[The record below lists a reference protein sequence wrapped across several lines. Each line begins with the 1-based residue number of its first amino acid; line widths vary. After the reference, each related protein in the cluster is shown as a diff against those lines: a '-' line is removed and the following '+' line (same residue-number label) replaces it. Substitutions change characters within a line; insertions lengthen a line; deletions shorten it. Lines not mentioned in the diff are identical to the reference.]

1 MNVTLDPIY
10 AVYFMIF
17 LAVAFLVQAVYL
29 SISENAGRR
38 RQINERLREIES
50 SGDAQAALL
59 VMRRKHG
66 LSAEGGFAL
75 PVIWLNRLIVQ
86 SGMKVGAGRILLGMA
101 AFTVAPFLLLRL
113 SGQAVTLSALVA
125 VGVGGLL
132 PFAVL
137 VIMKSSR
144 QKKFSAQLP
153 DSIDIIVR
161 SLRAGHPVPVAINL
175 VGREMPDP
183 IGSEF
188 GIASDELTYG
198 MTLEAVLKNLGE
210 RVGIDDLNLLIIAVS
225 IQSVT
230 GGNLA
235 EVLSNLSHVIRERF
249 RMRRKV
255 SAITAEGRMSAI
267 GLSALPFVLF
277 GVIQLL
283 SPGYYGEIWSNPLTQ
298 PTLTVAVAMTIV
310 GNLIMLKMVNFKF

>member
-1 MNVTLDPIY
+1 MNVSLDPIY

-29 SISENAGRR
+29 SISENVGRR

-59 VMRRKHG
+59 VMRKKHG

-86 SGMKVGAGRILLGMA
+86 SGMKIGAGRILLGMA
-101 AFTVAPFLLLRL
+101 AFTVAPFFLLRL
-113 SGQAVTLSALVA
+113 SGQGVALSALVA

-175 VGREMPDP
+175 VGRERPDP

-198 MTLEAVLKNLGE
+198 MTLETVLKNLGE